1 MSVKTKV
8 ATLFRKAASML
19 APVSGSTYSWWPRV
33 LESFTGAWQQN
44 VVVDRATVV
53 QNWAVFS
60 CATLI
65 AGDIAK
71 MSATVMD
78 YDATNRIFV
87 PTLNRPVLRKP
98 NRYQTYIEFMRLW
111 VLSLLLNGNTYVLK
125 QRDERGFIVALYIL
139 DPCKVT
145 PLIASDGGI
154 YYQLSEDRLSSL
166 EESVVVPASEIIHD
180 RLWTIYH
187 PLIGVSPIF
196 ACGVAAMQGSAIQ
209 NNSAVFF
216 GNMSRPGGIL
226 TAPGA
231 ISDATAA
238 RLKEQWEA
246 NYSGAKIGTVAIL
259 GDGLTFK
266 EMTVTPED
274 SQLIEQLK
282 FTGEMICATFHVP
295 PYKLG
300 LGQMPTVNNVA
311 ALNQQYYDQALQPIV
326 ENIERRLKEGL
337 EVFDPSEVW
346 LDESVL
352 LRMDPATRLDSH
364 NKAVGGGWLA
374 PNEARRDENRAPVP
388 GGDSPMMQQQNYSL
402 IALHRRDEKD
412 AEGKTDVQAE
422 AMNGAQVTSLQGLI
436 VAAANGELP
445 VDTARAA
452 IAAAFPLLTPAQIDA
467 MVAPLADFESATPPD
482 DAPPADTPPDDDPE
496 GDDDE
501 EFALSFATAL
511 TKEFEDAEAA

>member
-1 MSVKTKV
+1 
-8 ATLFRKAASML
+8 ML

-71 MSATVMD
+71 MPAAVMD
-78 YDATNRIFV
+78 YDRTQRVFI
-87 PTLNRPVLRKP
+87 PTLNRPVLRRP
-98 NRYQTYIEFMRLW
+98 NRYQTYVEFMRMW

-125 QRDERGFIVALYIL
+125 QRDENGFIVALYIL

-145 PLIASDGGI
+145 PLIAADGGI
-154 YYQLSEDRLSSL
+154 YYQLSEDRLSNL
-166 EESVVVPASEIIHD
+166 DESVVVPASEIIHD

-196 ACGVAAMQGSAIQ
+196 ACGIAAMQGSAIQ

-216 GNMSRPGGIL
+216 GNMSRPSGIL

-231 ISDATAA
+231 ISNETAE
-238 RLKEQWEA
+238 RLKTSWDT
-246 NYSGAKIGTVAIL
+246 NYSGANIGKVAVL

-266 EMTVTPED
+266 EMSVTPED

-300 LGQMPTVNNVA
+300 LGQMPTVNNVS

-326 ENIERRLKEGL
+326 ENIERRLKDGL
-337 EVFDPSEVW
+337 EVSDPSEVW
-346 LDESVL
+346 LDEGVL
-352 LRMDPATRLDSH
+352 LRMDPATRMDSH
-364 NKAVGGGWLA
+364 IKAISGALLA
-374 PNEARRDENRAPVP
+374 PNEARRMENWAPQV
-388 GGDSPMMQQQNYSL
+388 GGDVLYLQQQNYSL
-402 IALHRRDEKD
+402 AALAKRDAKD
-412 AEGKTDVQAE
+412 DPFAKESSAVPSSSAPSEEELDKAFAAERQK
-422 AMNGAQVTSLQGLI
+422 S
-436 VAAANGELP
+436 
-445 VDTARAA
+445 
-452 IAAAFPLLTPAQIDA
+452 PLL
-467 MVAPLADFESATPPD
+467 LR
-482 DAPPADTPPDDDPE
+482 
-496 GDDDE
+496 
-501 EFALSFATAL
+501 
-511 TKEFEDAEAA
+511 KKAA